1 MEQVKMPPALDGTHP
16 AEFSDSWVKLDLW
29 IKTEIL
35 HKYRIV
41 FKCIQWL
48 F

>member
-1 MEQVKMPPALDGTHP
+1 MQVKVPLVLDGTHP
-16 AEFSDSWVKLDLW
+16 AEFSDSWVQLDLR

-41 FKCIQWL
+41 FKFIQRL